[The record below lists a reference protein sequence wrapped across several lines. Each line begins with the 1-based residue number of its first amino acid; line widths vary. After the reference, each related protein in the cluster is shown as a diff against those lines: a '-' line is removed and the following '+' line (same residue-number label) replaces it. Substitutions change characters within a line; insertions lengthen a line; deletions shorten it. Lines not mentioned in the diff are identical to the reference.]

1 MVEEISQQ
9 QPQQQVNRNYY
20 YPNQLQELQNTVSS
34 LTKLLLES
42 SNTLAILR
50 RELRGESLFQG
61 DDGQSHWI
69 QLSKPTFVKTE
80 SITQR
85 PLRERV
91 KLPDGTEKECYI
103 PNDEAIEE
111 VLSMFSSMGIN
122 KITPLTNLKEDI
134 ILEDLK
140 IFECKLAGVLCL
152 KQKEWGIDKELL
164 PMLQTKISTMVQDAR
179 YQSREG
185 LVLKALQ
192 TTVQRVEQSI
202 EGGPKQSKLN
212 SSPYN

>member
-1 MVEEISQQ
+1 MAEEVSQQ
-9 QPQQQVNRNYY
+9 QQQGRNYF
-20 YPNQLQELQNTVSS
+20 YPNQMQELANSVSS

-42 SNTLAILR
+42 SQTLSVLR
-50 RELRGESLFQG
+50 RELRGESLFQSE
-61 DDGQSHWI
+61 DGQSHWV

-80 SITQR
+80 PLTQA
-85 PLRERV
+85 PLKENV
-91 KLPDGTEKECYI
+91 KLPDGTIKECYI

-111 VLSMFSSMGIN
+111 VLSMFSAMGIN

-140 IFECKLAGVLCL
+140 QFECKLAAVLCL

-192 TTVQRVEQSI
+192 TTVSRVEQSI

>member
-9 QPQQQVNRNYY
+9 QQQQSKNYF
-20 YPNQLQELQNTVSS
+20 YPNQMSELMTTVSS
-34 LTKLLLES
+34 LTKLLTES
-42 SNTLAILR
+42 SQTLSILR
-50 RELRGESLFQG
+50 RELRGESLFQSE
-61 DDGQSHWI
+61 DGQSHWV

-80 SITQR
+80 PLTQK
-85 PLRERV
+85 PLRENV
-91 KLPDGTEKECYI
+91 KMPNGEMKLCYV

-111 VLSMFSSMGIN
+111 ILSMFSAMGLN

-140 IFECKLAGVLCL
+140 IFECKLAATLCL

-192 TTVQRVEQSI
+192 TTVSRVEQSI
-202 EGGPKQSKLN
+202 EGAPKQSKLN

>member
-1 MVEEISQQ
+1 MVEDISQQ
-9 QPQQQVNRNYY
+9 QPQQSRNYF
-20 YPNQLQELQNTVSS
+20 YPNQMQELANSVSS

-42 SNTLAILR
+42 SQTLAVLR
-50 RELRGESLFQG
+50 RELRGESLFQSE
-61 DDGQSHWI
+61 DGQSHWV
-69 QLSKPTFVKTE
+69 QLSKPTFVKTDPL
-80 SITQR
+80 TQK
-85 PLRERV
+85 PFKETV
-91 KLPDGTEKECYI
+91 TLPDNTTKECYV

-111 VLSMFSSMGIN
+111 VLSMFSAMGIN

-140 IFECKLAGVLCL
+140 IFECKLAATLCL

-164 PMLQTKISTMVQDAR
+164 PMLQTKIATMVQDAR

-192 TTVQRVEQSI
+192 TTVSRVEQSI